1 MDGNL
6 RATAAGFAAALVV
19 LAVLLYVVGVGPILD
34 ALTRADPRVLA
45 LVLGAATLWLLAW
58 AMSLRTVLGV
68 LGSPVSVLT
77 SVLVYTAAVFA
88 NNVTPFGQ
96 AGGEPIS
103 AYLIADATNND
114 YENGLAAI
122 ASVDALNLVPSLSLA
137 AVGVGYFAVTA
148 ALGQRLMVVAGVVV
162 ALMLFIPAAGY
173 AVWRNRV
180 RVEGLLADAV
190 TPVARALARVLPSR
204 EPPGR
209 EAVLARVEG
218 FFGALERV
226 ATNRRR
232 VLLAL
237 GFATLGWVGLS
248 GSLWLS
254 LLAIGHEVP
263 FAAAML
269 VVPVSAI
276 AGATPLPG
284 GLGSIETVLIALIV
298 PITSVTPAAAGAAVV
313 IHRIATYWLPMLV
326 GGGVAALIGVNGASP
341 TGG

>member
-6 RATAAGFAAALVV
+6 RATAAGFVAALIV

-34 ALTRADPRVLA
+34 ALTRAEPRMLA

-68 LGSPVSVLT
+68 LGSPVTMVT
-77 SVLVYTAAVFA
+77 AVLVYSAAVFA

-103 AYLIADATNND
+103 AYLIAHATDND

-137 AVGVGYFAVTA
+137 ALGIAYFAVTA
-148 ALGQRLMVVAGVVV
+148 ALGRQLLVAGGVVA
-162 ALMLFIPAAGY
+162 ALIVLVPVAGY

-180 RVEGLLADAV
+180 RVEGLLASAV
-190 TPVARALARVLPSR
+190 TPVVRAIARPVPGR
-204 EPPGR
+204 EPPDR
-209 EAVLARVEG
+209 AAVLARIER

-226 ATNRRR
+226 ATNRRQ
-232 VLLAL
+232 VLLAV
-237 GFATLGWVGLS
+237 GFATLGWIGLS

-254 LLAIGHEVP
+254 LLAIGHRVP

-269 VVPVSAI
+269 IVPVSAI

-298 PITSVTPAAAGAAVV
+298 PITAVTPVSAGAAVL

-326 GGGVAALIGVNGASP
+326 GGGAAALIGVDGATP
-341 TGG
+341 DGR